1 MKLTKIQLKSFVRI
15 MSVILFMTI
24 WLNVPLDIYAA
35 SGTVYT
41 CKITPDY
48 KHPVTG
54 KIEDSGGSSSYA
66 TGQGMVEGALVSKG
80 LLEAADSGEYYLNV
94 RMSLVDYT
102 SNHSFSVQK
111 KGASGWSKASM
122 AVTAN
127 GKDDNGKTADICIQ
141 VPDKDCI
148 VRCSMYVEPMGR
160 NVIFYFY
167 PSDFS
172 KGNSSG
178 IKVTMVT
185 EDSKKNQTE
194 TSDSS
199 SRQITQSSVAS
210 TAETASTKESELD
223 DAQGLSLS
231 TKTEHTNSEKKGGS
245 FLGEMGKEIVILTT
259 SMTLSGLIL
268 LAVASAIV
276 YYYRRNWSRWGEEDD
291 YDEE

>member
-1 MKLTKIQLKSFVRI
+1 MRLAKIQLKFLAF
-15 MSVILFMTI
+15 ILAAVLFTAPV
-24 WLNVPLDIYAA
+24 NVCAA

-41 CKITPDY
+41 CNITPTY

-66 TGQGMVEGALVSKG
+66 TGQGMVEGAVASKG
-80 LLEAADSGEYYLNV
+80 LLEAADSGEYYLNI

-141 VPDKDCI
+141 VLDKDCI

-172 KGNSSG
+172 EGNSSG
-178 IKVTMVT
+178 MKASMVT
-185 EDSKKNQTE
+185 KASKGSQDQESDSESSNQQTTEDTAVSTDTAAKTE
-194 TSDSS
+194 TS
-199 SRQITQSSVAS
+199 
-210 TAETASTKESELD
+210 ELD
-223 DAQGLSLS
+223 NAQGLSLS
-231 TKTEHTNSEKKGGS
+231 TKETETSSKKKSGS
-245 FLGEMGKEIVILTT
+245 SLGEMGKEIVILTT

-268 LAVASAIV
+268 LAVAAGIV
-276 YYYRRNWSRWGEEDD
+276 YYYRRNWNRWGEIDD
-291 YDEE
+291 YEDEE